1 MDSIVGFLQSVD
13 CVGRKHPD
21 LDPGPSFQPSA
32 RIPICRPGKTGAKK
46 GGGEFVHHHP
56 DGVAT
61 GSTQKPDRG
70 PDHATTGIGEWL
82 AFRGHQGARVVF
94 PLSGSSFESFAKFI
108 QTQTGKHT
116 EVGFGEICD

>member
-13 CVGRKHPD
+13 GVGRKHPD
-21 LDPGPSFQPSA
+21 LDPGPSFQPSS
-32 RIPICRPGKTGAKK
+32 RIAIGGPGKAGAKE
-46 GGGEFVHHHP
+46 GRGEFVHHHA
-56 DGVAT
+56 DGVPT
-61 GSTQKPDRG
+61 SSTQKSDRG
-70 PDHATTGIGEWL
+70 PDHATAGGGEW
-82 AFRGHQGARVVF
+82 FTFGRHQGAGVVF